1 MKFTVISGGQTGVDQ
16 AAIRVARSLGL
27 ATGGNAARGW
37 ATEAGP
43 APWLADYGLVDSRM
57 SYADRTR
64 LNVDTAH
71 ATLILV
77 DAGPLAGGTLLT
89 QEYAQRKIE
98 GDIAEGKPHAGL
110 CAAEM
115 TTDTP
120 AAVLEWLHAC
130 WLKDTTF
137 GGVPGFVL
145 NVAGPRESKALGIG
159 RRAECYLERVLRAMR
174 LYL

>member
-27 ATGGNAARGW
+27 ATGGNAAKGW

-43 APWLADYGLVDSRM
+43 VPWLADYGLVDCGLGYS
-57 SYADRTR
+57 ARTR
-64 LNVDTAH
+64 LNVDAAH

-98 GDIAEGKPHAGL
+98 GNIAKGEPHAGL

-115 TTDTP
+115 SVDTP

-130 WLKDTTF
+130 WLKDNTYC
-137 GGVPGFVL
+137 GQPCFVL
-145 NVAGPRESKALGIG
+145 NVAGPRESKAPGIY
-159 RRAECYLERVLRAMR
+159 RRAEVFLDRVLRAMKVH
-174 LYL
+174 L